1 MIFSK
6 ILQKYTK
13 CRRPASIGAFFITV
27 PETEIRKYQD
37 IADTPNAPNLAS
49 QSSMPPR
56 HTRPRVI
63 TSQPAYKFATLYAAP
78 YECMFPVVATK
89 PELQSKDGID
99 FTTSV
104 RFEPNNVQKYSQPIN
119 VKYTVSSSAP
129 KAKCDPLKR
138 VFAHYEEDRLSGL
151 TFGISTIT
159 CGPDGTFSVGR
170 SAAIFPDTSIGSKR
184 SLDRLDVSFD
194 STTPSPVV
202 VQRLGSLKKR
212 RHDRLDNSMT
222 ISQRAILRMVD
233 DSLVSSD
240 TELYTSILQE
250 VRPQTS
256 NVRASR
262 KEKEAAKE
270 TVSID
275 AEDLKLALSER
286 ALTPLS
292 SGVFRDD

>member
-1 MIFSK
+1 M
-6 ILQKYTK
+6 
-13 CRRPASIGAFFITV
+13 A
-27 PETEIRKYQD
+27 
-37 IADTPNAPNLAS
+37 
-49 QSSMPPR
+49 PR
-56 HTRPRVI
+56 HARPREI
-63 TSQPAYKFATLYAAP
+63 TSQPAYKFPTLYAAP

-89 PELQSKDGID
+89 PELLSKDGID
-99 FTTSV
+99 FTASV

-119 VKYTVSSSAP
+119 IKYTVSSSAQ
-129 KAKCDPLKR
+129 KASRDPLKR
-138 VFAHYEEDRLSGL
+138 VFAHYEEDRVSGL
-151 TFGISTIT
+151 AFGVSTIT
-159 CGPDGTFSVGR
+159 CGPDGRVSVER
-170 SAAIFPDTSIGSKR
+170 SAAIFPDTPVGSKR
-184 SLDRLDVSFD
+184 SLDSLDVSFGT
-194 STTPSPVV
+194 TTPSPVV

-262 KEKEAAKE
+262 TENEAAKE

-286 ALTPLS
+286 ALTPLNL
-292 SGVFRDD
+292 GVFRDE

>member
-1 MIFSK
+1 
-6 ILQKYTK
+6 
-13 CRRPASIGAFFITV
+13 
-27 PETEIRKYQD
+27 
-37 IADTPNAPNLAS
+37 
-49 QSSMPPR
+49 MPPR
-56 HTRPRVI
+56 HTRPRVL
-63 TSQPAYKFATLYAAP
+63 TREPAYKFATLYAAP

-89 PELQSKDGID
+89 PELHSKDGID

-119 VKYTVSSSAP
+119 IKYTVFSSTQQAQ
-129 KAKCDPLKR
+129 CDPLKR
-138 VFAHYEEDRLSGL
+138 VFAHYEEDRVSGL
-151 TFGISTIT
+151 TFGVSTIT
-159 CGPDGTFSVGR
+159 CGPDGKVSVER
-170 SAAIFPDTSIGSKR
+170 SAAVFPYTPTGSKR
-184 SLDRLDVSFD
+184 SLDRLDESFD
-194 STTPSPVV
+194 STAPSPVV
-202 VQRLGSLKKR
+202 LQRLGSLKKR
-212 RHDRLDNSMT
+212 RNDRLDNSMT

-262 KEKEAAKE
+262 MEKESAKE

-286 ALTPLS
+286 ALTPLNLAAL
-292 SGVFRDD
+292 RDE